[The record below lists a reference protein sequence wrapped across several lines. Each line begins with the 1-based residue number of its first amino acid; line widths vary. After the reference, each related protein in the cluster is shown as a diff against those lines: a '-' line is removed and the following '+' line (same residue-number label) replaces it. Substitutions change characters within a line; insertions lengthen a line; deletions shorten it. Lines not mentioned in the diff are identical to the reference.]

1 MEHLVNLVKAK
12 AGLSDEQAKLAVQ
25 AVMDHLK
32 SKFPTILHHELDKIA
47 EGGDF
52 GDAAREKFD
61 GLRDKAEEAAKHVG
75 EKAEAFAG
83 ELRQKFNE
91 VFGPKKN
98 S

>member
-12 AGLSDEQAKLAVQ
+12 AGISDEQAKLAVQ

-32 SKFPTILHHELDKIA
+32 LKFPTFLHHELDKVA

-52 GDAAREKFD
+52 GDAAKEKFE

-75 EKAEAFAG
+75 EKAEAFAIEIREKLN
-83 ELRQKFNE
+83 EL
-91 VFGPKKN
+91 FGPKKN